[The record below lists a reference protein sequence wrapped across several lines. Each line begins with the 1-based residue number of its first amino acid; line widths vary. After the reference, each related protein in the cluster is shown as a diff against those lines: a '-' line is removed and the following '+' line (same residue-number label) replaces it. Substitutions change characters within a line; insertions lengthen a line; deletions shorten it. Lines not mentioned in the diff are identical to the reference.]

1 MANVSGKVVV
11 DPQIGEVVFRK
22 SKRSRSVSI
31 RVHPVKGVTVTV
43 PYLVPYAVAKLF
55 FESRRNWIIKT
66 MVRQKQRAAGTPVA
80 SASDIEKLRRQ
91 AKSELPPRLAELAS
105 RYGFVY
111 NRVAIKHNSSNW
123 GSCSSKSNINLNLNI
138 VRLPKILQDY
148 ILLHELCH
156 LRHHDHGHAFHLLL
170 EHVLTDNLMAA
181 LNNPE
186 QYNSETDMAA
196 TKELARKAAASRAKY
211 PLHYVMHNAIK
222 SYRLL

>member
-31 RVHPVKGVTVTV
+31 RVHPVKGVTVSV

-55 FESRRNWIIKT
+55 FEARRNWIIKT
-66 MVRQKQRAAGTPVA
+66 MARQRQRMADTPVA

-211 PLHYVMHNAIK
+211 PLHHVMHNAIK

>member
-1 MANVSGKVVV
+1 MAKVSGKVLV
-11 DPQIGEVVFRK
+11 DPEIGEVVFRK
-22 SKRSRSVSI
+22 SRRSRSVSI

-43 PYLVPYAVAKLF
+43 PYLVPYAVAELF
-55 FESRRNWIIKT
+55 FRSRRGWVIKT
-66 MVRQKQRAAGTPVA
+66 MARQKQRIADSPVA
-80 SASDIEKLRRQ
+80 TASDIENLRRQ

-105 RYGFVY
+105 RYGFIY
-111 NRVAIKHNSSNW
+111 NRVAIKHNTSNW

-211 PLHYVMHNAIK
+211 PLHHVMHNAIK